1 VSGRFRPGGS
11 RGRPIGSGSRRLG
24 IVSGGH
30 RPKAKNERVW
40 ASLEKTVPEVVDDA
54 LLEACRRDESCQRR
68 WVALID
74 GNAEQIR
81 WIGATAPGLRVSA

>member
-1 VSGRFRPGGS
+1 M
-11 RGRPIGSGSRRLG
+11 
-24 IVSGGH
+24 
-30 RPKAKNERVW
+30 
-40 ASLEKTVPEVVDDA
+40 PEVVDDA